1 MKHITRQLSLIS
13 GLKRLGWGLLL
24 LLSMPMTAQEQ
35 IKDTVTFAVFGNSI
49 STYYDFLPS
58 GYAVYYTAA
67 RELSAGM
74 QLGDTYWMQLS
85 RTSGMTFLVNS
96 SWSGSRVS
104 SSNGDAVSTFLST
117 NRVTSI
123 GRNGNPDVILIAG
136 GTNDWGHNYN
146 SLGSYSTGP
155 VYTDS
160 VTFRAL

>member
-24 LLSMPMTAQEQ
+24 LLSMPMTAQVQ

-74 QLGDTYWMQLS
+74 QLGDTYWTRSICFEMYC
-85 RTSGMTFLVNS
+85 RNS
-96 SWSGSRVS
+96 SEVNVS
-104 SSNGDAVSTFLST
+104 CCPSE
-117 NRVTSI
+117 
-123 GRNGNPDVILIAG
+123 
-136 GTNDWGHNYN
+136 
-146 SLGSYSTGP
+146 
-155 VYTDS
+155 
-160 VTFRAL
+160 